1 MTAVVRVLLVDDEA
15 DLADVAATFLEREDE
30 RFTVDTATGAGE
42 ALDVLSSRDFD
53 CVVSDYD
60 MPGQNGIEFLK
71 AVREA
76 HPDLPFIL
84 FTGKGSEEV
93 ASDAISAGV
102 TDYLQKE
109 TGTSQYAVLAN
120 RIGNVVD
127 QYRSRRELE
136 ASQKRLSLFIEQSPL
151 GVLEY
156 NSDFEIVRVN
166 EAGEEILGYS
176 EEELRGETWEAL
188 VTEDSYDDVDEVTSA
203 LHADEGGYHSVD
215 ENVRGDGEH
224 IVCEWHNRVVTDD
237 DGEVVAVFS
246 LFQDVTERERR
257 QQKLDELQGRTQLLM
272 ETETVEETVRVATEA
287 ADDLIGAPLSGV
299 HLLSDA
305 GDALGPAAV
314 VGGVYEA
321 FDELP
326 SYPTGGPEGSR
337 AELVWEVFRSC
348 EPRRVDDTETYEPLT
363 EPTPARSVLLYP
375 IEGHGVFVVSSDEPH
390 AFTDTDETLVEIL
403 ATTLTTALDR
413 VEQAS
418 RRRESLRRLERLHD
432 ATLSLMEG
440 EGTRAVAD
448 RAVEEAES
456 VLGFPLAMVRLYDP
470 DEDGLV
476 PVASSDRVDEVF
488 EDRPVFGPDDGG
500 VSWEAF
506 EAGELRL
513 LDDVSQHDRAVDTE
527 TPLQSLM
534 VVPVGERGLLSAGAT
549 EPATF
554 DETDAFLAR
563 ILATAMEAAFERA
576 DRRAD
581 LERKNDRLEEFANA
595 VSHDLR
601 NPLNAAT
608 ARIELAD
615 DDCDSPHL
623 GHAADALDRMETL
636 IEDILALARQ
646 GREAVDPE
654 PVGLE
659 GIVRRAWEDIAAA
672 DAALTVRDTA
682 TIEAD
687 PSQLRQLVG
696 NLLGN
701 AVEHGS
707 TSPPSGAPED
717 AVEHG
722 STETQSRAGDAVDP
736 DSAAVTVR
744 VGTLSDGEGFYVA
757 DDGPGIPA
765 GERDAV
771 FDAGYS
777 TAEGGVGFGLAIVE
791 RVADAHGWE
800 VRVTEGSDGGA
811 RFEVSSVAVVG
822 D

>member
-1 MTAVVRVLLVDDEA
+1 MTAVVRVLLVDDEP
-15 DLADVAATFLEREDE
+15 DLADVAATFLEREGE
-30 RFTVDTATGAGE
+30 RFRIDTATSAEE
-42 ALDVLSSRDFD
+42 ALGVLADRSVD
-53 CVVSDYD
+53 CIVSDYD
-60 MPGQNGIEFLK
+60 MPGQNGIEFLES
-71 AVREA
+71 VREEF
-76 HPDLPFIL
+76 PDLPFVL

-120 RIGNVVD
+120 RIANAVD
-127 QYRSRRELE
+127 QYRSQRELE

-176 EEELRGETWEAL
+176 EAELRGETWETL
-188 VTEDSYDDVDEVTSA
+188 VTEDSYDDVDEVTSGLA
-203 LHADEGGYHSVD
+203 AGEGGYHSID
-215 ENVRGDGEH
+215 ENVRKDGER

-237 DGEVVAVFS
+237 DGEVAAVFS

-299 HLLSDA
+299 HLLNDA
-305 GDALGPAAV
+305 GDALEPAAV
-314 VGGVYEA
+314 VGGVYDA

-326 SYPTGGPEGSR
+326 SYPMDGPEGSR
-337 AELVWEVFRSC
+337 AELVWDVLRSS
-348 EPRRVDDTETYEPLT
+348 EPRRIGDTETYEPLT

-390 AFTDTDETLVEIL
+390 AFTDTDETLSEIL

-413 VEQAS
+413 VEQAN

-432 ATLSLMEG
+432 ATLSLMQAEG
-440 EGTRAVAD
+440 DRAVAD

-456 VLGFPLAMVRLYDP
+456 VLGFRLAMVRLYDP
-470 DEDGLV
+470 DEEGLV
-476 PVASSDRVDEVF
+476 PVAASDRVDEVF
-488 EDRPVFGPDDGG
+488 EDRPVFSPDDGS

-506 EAGELRL
+506 ESGELRL
-513 LDDVSQHDRAVDTE
+513 LDDISQHDRAVDAG

-563 ILATAMEAAFERA
+563 ILATAMEAAFERV
-576 DRRAD
+576 DRRAE
-581 LERKNDRLEEFANA
+581 LEHKNDRLEEFANA

-601 NPLNAAT
+601 NPLNVAT
-608 ARIELAD
+608 ARLELAA
-615 DDCDSPHL
+615 DDCDSHHL
-623 GHAADALDRMETL
+623 GHASDALDRMETL
-636 IEDILALARQ
+636 IGDILTLARQ

-659 GIVRRAWEDIAAA
+659 GVVRQAWGDVATA

-687 PSQLRQLVG
+687 PSQLRQLVE

-707 TSPPSGAPED
+707 TSPPSQTSED

-722 STETQSRAGDAVDP
+722 STGPGSQAPE
-736 DSAAVTVR
+736 DSEDVTVR
-744 VGTLSDGEGFYVA
+744 VGALSDDEGFYVA

-765 GERDAV
+765 GEHEAV

-777 TAEGGVGFGLAIVE
+777 TTEGGVGFGLAIVE

-811 RFEVSSVAVVG
+811 RFEVSNVAVVG

>member
-1 MTAVVRVLLVDDEA
+1 MTAVVRVLLVDDEP

-30 RFTVDTATGAGE
+30 RFTVDTATGAEE
-42 ALDVLSSRDFD
+42 ALSALTDREVD
-53 CVVSDYD
+53 CIVSDYD
-60 MPGQNGIEFLK
+60 MPGQNGIDLLE
-71 AVREA
+71 AVREDY
-76 HPDLPFIL
+76 PDLPFVL

-120 RIGNVVD
+120 RVGNVVE

-156 NSDFEIVRVN
+156 DSDFEIVRVN

-176 EEELRGETWEAL
+176 EAELRGETWEAL

-203 LHADEGGYHSVD
+203 LAAGEGGYHSVD
-215 ENVRGDGEH
+215 ENVRKDGER

-237 DGEVVAVFS
+237 GGEVVAVFS

-299 HLLSDA
+299 HLLNDA
-305 GDALGPAAV
+305 GDALEPAAV
-314 VGGVYEA
+314 VGGVYDA

-326 SYPTGGPEGSR
+326 SYPMDGPEGSR
-337 AELVWEVFRSC
+337 AELVWDVFRSS
-348 EPRRVDDTETYEPLT
+348 EPRRIGDTETYEPLT

-390 AFTDTDETLVEIL
+390 AFTDTDETLSEIL

-413 VEQAS
+413 VEQAN

-432 ATLSLMEG
+432 ATLSLMQAEG
-440 EGTRAVAD
+440 DRAVAD

-488 EDRPVFGPDDGG
+488 EDRPVFGPDDGS

-506 EAGELRL
+506 ESGELTL
-513 LDDVSQHDRAVDTE
+513 LDDIGRHDRAVDAG

-554 DETDAFLAR
+554 DETDAFLAQ
-563 ILATAMEAAFERA
+563 ILATAMEAAFERV
-576 DRRAD
+576 DRRAE

-601 NPLNAAT
+601 NPLNVAT
-608 ARIELAD
+608 ARLELAA
-615 DDCDSPHL
+615 DDCDSHHL
-623 GHAADALDRMETL
+623 GHASDALDRMETL
-636 IEDILALARQ
+636 IGDILTLARQ

-659 GIVRRAWEDIAAA
+659 GVVRQAWGDVATA

-707 TSPPSGAPED
+707 TSPRSQAPED
-717 AVEHG
+717 
-722 STETQSRAGDAVDP
+722 
-736 DSAAVTVR
+736 SADVTVR
-744 VGTLSDGEGFYVA
+744 VGTLSDDEGFYVA

-765 GERDAV
+765 EEREAV

>member
-1 MTAVVRVLLVDDEA
+1 MTAVVRVLLVDDEP

-30 RFTVDTATGAGE
+30 RFTVDTATGAEE
-42 ALDVLSSRDFD
+42 ALSALTDREVD
-53 CVVSDYD
+53 CIVSDYD
-60 MPGQNGIEFLK
+60 MPGQNGIDLLES
-71 AVREA
+71 VREDY
-76 HPDLPFIL
+76 PDLPFVL

-120 RIGNVVD
+120 RVGNVVE

-156 NSDFEIVRVN
+156 DSDFEIVRVN

-176 EEELRGETWEAL
+176 EAELRGETWEAL

-203 LHADEGGYHSVD
+203 LAAGEGGYHSVD
-215 ENVRGDGEH
+215 ENVRKDGER

-237 DGEVVAVFS
+237 GGEVVAVFS

-299 HLLSDA
+299 HLLNDA
-305 GDALGPAAV
+305 GDALEPAAV
-314 VGGVYEA
+314 VGGVYDA

-326 SYPTGGPEGSR
+326 SYPMDGPEGSR
-337 AELVWEVFRSC
+337 AELVWDVFRSS
-348 EPRRVDDTETYEPLT
+348 EPRRIGDTETYEPLT

-390 AFTDTDETLVEIL
+390 AFTDTDETLSEIL

-413 VEQAS
+413 VEQAN

-432 ATLSLMEG
+432 ATLSLMQAEG
-440 EGTRAVAD
+440 DRAVAD

-488 EDRPVFGPDDGG
+488 EDRPVFGPDDGS

-506 EAGELRL
+506 ESGELTL
-513 LDDVSQHDRAVDTE
+513 LDDIGRHDRAVDAG

-554 DETDAFLAR
+554 DETDAFLAQ
-563 ILATAMEAAFERA
+563 ILATAMEAAFERV
-576 DRRAD
+576 DRRAE

-601 NPLNAAT
+601 NPLNVAT
-608 ARIELAD
+608 ARLELAA
-615 DDCDSPHL
+615 DDCDSHHL
-623 GHAADALDRMETL
+623 GHASDALDRMETL
-636 IEDILALARQ
+636 IGDILTLARQ

-659 GIVRRAWEDIAAA
+659 GVVRQAWGDVATA

-707 TSPPSGAPED
+707 TSPRSQAPED
-717 AVEHG
+717 
-722 STETQSRAGDAVDP
+722 
-736 DSAAVTVR
+736 SADVTVR
-744 VGTLSDGEGFYVA
+744 VGTLSDDEGFYVA

-765 GERDAV
+765 EEREAV

>member
-1 MTAVVRVLLVDDEA
+1 MTAVVRVLLVDDEP

-30 RFTVDTATGAGE
+30 RFTVDTATGAEE
-42 ALDVLSSRDFD
+42 ALSVLTDREVD
-53 CVVSDYD
+53 CIVSDYD
-60 MPGQNGIEFLK
+60 MPGQNGIDLLES
-71 AVREA
+71 VREDY
-76 HPDLPFIL
+76 PDLPFVL

-120 RIGNVVD
+120 RVGNVVE

-156 NSDFEIVRVN
+156 DSDFEIVRVN

-176 EEELRGETWEAL
+176 EAELRGETWEAL

-203 LHADEGGYHSVD
+203 LAAGEGGYHSVD
-215 ENVRGDGEH
+215 ENVRKDGER

-237 DGEVVAVFS
+237 GGEVVAVFS

-299 HLLSDA
+299 HLLNDA
-305 GDALGPAAV
+305 GDALEPAAV
-314 VGGVYEA
+314 VGGVYDA

-326 SYPTGGPEGSR
+326 SYPMDGPEGSR
-337 AELVWEVFRSC
+337 AELVWDVFRSS
-348 EPRRVDDTETYEPLT
+348 EPRRIGDTETYEPLT

-390 AFTDTDETLVEIL
+390 AFTDTDETLSEIL

-413 VEQAS
+413 VEQAN

-432 ATLSLMEG
+432 ATLSLMQAEG
-440 EGTRAVAD
+440 DRAVAD

-488 EDRPVFGPDDGG
+488 EDRPVFGPDDGS

-506 EAGELRL
+506 ESGELTL
-513 LDDVSQHDRAVDTE
+513 LDDIGRHDRAVDAG

-554 DETDAFLAR
+554 DETDAFLAQ
-563 ILATAMEAAFERA
+563 ILATAMEAAFERV
-576 DRRAD
+576 DRRAE

-601 NPLNAAT
+601 NPLNVAT
-608 ARIELAD
+608 ARLELAA
-615 DDCDSPHL
+615 DDCDSHHL
-623 GHAADALDRMETL
+623 GHASDALDRMETL
-636 IEDILALARQ
+636 IGDILTLARQ

-659 GIVRRAWEDIAAA
+659 GVVRQAWGDVATA

-707 TSPPSGAPED
+707 TSPRSQAPED
-717 AVEHG
+717 
-722 STETQSRAGDAVDP
+722 
-736 DSAAVTVR
+736 SADVTVR
-744 VGTLSDGEGFYVA
+744 VGTLSDDEGFYVA

-765 GERDAV
+765 EEREAV